1 LQRISAAKG
10 GRASLSPRS
19 RLGAWGVAVPLVA
32 AVAGGLFAASA
43 ATARGNDLRG
53 GERSDLRQLIQ
64 LEERRLNGLESRVAE
79 LRSETQAMSEAVSQR
94 DDRVAAA
101 QIGVDHVAPEAG
113 LTAVEGIGLTVSLD
127 DAPRSARDRAQA
139 GSDDGPSPDDLVVHQ
154 QDVQAVV
161 NALWTGGAEAM
172 QIMDQRVISTSAV
185 RCVGNTLILQGR
197 VYSPPFVITAIGNP
211 VELQRALD
219 TDANVRIYRQY
230 VKEFQLGYELDVHRT
245 VALPA
250 YGGSLDLDYAE
261 VGR

>member
-1 LQRISAAKG
+1 MR
-10 GRASLSPRS
+10 RPSPRG

-64 LEERRLNGLESRVAE
+64 LEERRVAGLEERVAE
-79 LRSETQAMSEAVSQR
+79 LRSETRVMSDAVSQR

-101 QIGVDHVAPEAG
+101 QIGADSVSPAAG
-113 LTAVEGIGLTVSLD
+113 LTAVKGPGLTVRLD
-127 DAPRSARDRAQA
+127 DAPRSARERAEA
-139 GSDDGPSPDDLVVHQ
+139 ELDEGPSPGDLVVHQ

-161 NALWTGGAEAM
+161 NALWAGGAEAM

-197 VYSPPFVITAIGNP
+197 VYSPPFDIAAIGDP
-211 VELQRALD
+211 AAMQRALEAD
-219 TDANVRIYRQY
+219 EDVRIYRQY
-230 VKEFQLGYELDVHRT
+230 VKEFQLGYKVDVHRT
-245 VALPA
+245 LSLPA
-250 YGGSLDLDYAE
+250 YDGSLDLDYAE
-261 VGR
+261 VGSASGQR